1 MGICKDSNISRAEFH
16 IKGSEKKS
24 HVLGM
29 ANCYSAEA
37 SNHVILA

>member
-16 IKGSEKKS
+16 IKGSEKN
-24 HVLGM
+24 HFLGM
-29 ANCYSAEA
+29 ANCCSAEA

>member
-1 MGICKDSNISRAEFH
+1 MGICTDPNVSRAEFH
-16 IKGSEKKS
+16 IKVSGKKS
-24 HVLGM
+24 RVVGM